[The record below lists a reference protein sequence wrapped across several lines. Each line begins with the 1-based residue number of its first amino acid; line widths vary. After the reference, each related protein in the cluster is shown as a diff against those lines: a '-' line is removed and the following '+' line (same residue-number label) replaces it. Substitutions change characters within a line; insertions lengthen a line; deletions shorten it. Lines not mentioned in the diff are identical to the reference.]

1 MVLTDH
7 NEVVLDVLERNAALN
22 PSPHGEPYTPVQL
35 NATCVVNSSL
45 MSLYTGSGHI
55 QRHE

>member
-22 PSPHGEPYTPVQL
+22 PSPHGEPYTLVQL
-35 NATCVVNSSL
+35 NAMCVVNSSL
-45 MSLYTGSGHI
+45 MSLQAGLRS
-55 QRHE
+55 